1 MSNRSSAHVGV
12 SEGAMVTRI
21 YWTVPTPYTVG
32 EEFESR
38 TEALRAAI
46 AGAQRT
52 VELITLA
59 PEWVI
64 FDERWKFKNLDGS
77 TVDTVIERTTYD
89 TLAEA
94 KRMLGYA
101 ELYGAP

>member
-21 YWTVPTPYTVG
+21 YWAVPTHYTTG

-46 AGAQRT
+46 ADTERAMAT
-52 VELITLA
+52 SEFA

-64 FDERWKFKNLDGS
+64 FDERWKFKNLDGLGL
-77 TVDTVIERTTYD
+77 DTVIERTTYD

-94 KRMLGYA
+94 KRMLSYA
-101 ELYGAP
+101 ELYGAS

>member
-1 MSNRSSAHVGV
+1 MSNRSSAHASV

-21 YWTVPTPYTVG
+21 YWAATAPYTVG

-46 AGAQRT
+46 ADTERAT
-52 VELITLA
+52 ATSEFV

-94 KRMLGYA
+94 KRMLTYA